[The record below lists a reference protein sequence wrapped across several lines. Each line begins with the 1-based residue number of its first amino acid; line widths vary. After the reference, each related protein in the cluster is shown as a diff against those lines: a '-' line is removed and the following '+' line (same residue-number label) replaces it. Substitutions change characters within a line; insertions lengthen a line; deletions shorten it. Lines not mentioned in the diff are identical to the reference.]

1 MSGDWYVNTG
11 RLWATGVTTALVAA
25 LAAAVVWLFA
35 TQVFDE
41 MLLVSSPGG
50 GLQELGVGPVLLV
63 GFVMGIVATGVL
75 YLLLR
80 YVPRGDLFFGLLG
93 TLFLL
98 ISLIPIAQLDVT
110 TANKLW
116 LAAMH
121 VTVFIFVVPVLSG
134 SITRVATSLV
144 R

>member
-1 MSGDWYVNTG
+1 
-11 RLWATGVTTALVAA
+11 
-25 LAAAVVWLFA
+25 
-35 TQVFDE
+35 
-41 MLLVSSPGG
+41 
-50 GLQELGVGPVLLV
+50 
-63 GFVMGIVATGVL
+63 
-75 YLLLR
+75 
-80 YVPRGDLFFGLLG
+80 
-93 TLFLL
+93 
-98 ISLIPIAQLDVT
+98 LIPIAQLDVT

>member
-1 MSGDWYVNTG
+1 
-11 RLWATGVTTALVAA
+11 
-25 LAAAVVWLFA
+25 
-35 TQVFDE
+35 VFDQT
-41 MLLVSSPGG
+41 LLASSPGG

-63 GFVMGIVATGVL
+63 GFVMGVVATGVL